1 MVKFKQG
8 PATTRNSSLTQK
20 YKCKCNGPKMMPRK
34 VKKSVAQRKAND
46 NMEEDRQSQASM
58 LEDTQP
64 TDPEQ
69 SHDANLGII
78 LKEL

>member
-1 MVKFKQG
+1 
-8 PATTRNSSLTQK
+8 
-20 YKCKCNGPKMMPRK
+20 MMPRK

-78 LKEL
+78 LKELWEFRKDSSQKLTDIRKDINKI